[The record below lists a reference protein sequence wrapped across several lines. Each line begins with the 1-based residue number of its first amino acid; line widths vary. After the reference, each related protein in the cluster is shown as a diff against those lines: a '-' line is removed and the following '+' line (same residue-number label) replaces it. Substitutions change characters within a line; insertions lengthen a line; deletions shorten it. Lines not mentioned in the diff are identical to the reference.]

1 MSWWGLSTKLTSPG
15 ETNPA
20 FALNRVVHHPQAIH
34 FPSLGL
40 LFIRSCPFLKGVWQA
55 RILRQRDGFYRGLSL
70 MSVQLK
76 LFEENIKHNPISPPW
91 TLSCWLSKHTIAMI
105 RFVVTLFNYP
115 FSPTVLVDPAIP
127 ILIGEECL
135 GNLGNLSVPQTRC
148 RPHCLAKL
156 ERCLFLD
163 QVGF

>member
-1 MSWWGLSTKLTSPG
+1 
-15 ETNPA
+15 
-20 FALNRVVHHPQAIH
+20 
-34 FPSLGL
+34 
-40 LFIRSCPFLKGVWQA
+40 
-55 RILRQRDGFYRGLSL
+55 

-127 ILIGEECL
+127 ILIGGGVSWQSWQSWRATNSMPAALSREAGTLFVSRSSWVL
-135 GNLGNLSVPQTRC
+135 GSENKHFKFC
-148 RPHCLAKL
+148 K
-156 ERCLFLD
+156 
-163 QVGF
+163 

>member
-1 MSWWGLSTKLTSPG
+1 
-15 ETNPA
+15 
-20 FALNRVVHHPQAIH
+20 
-34 FPSLGL
+34 
-40 LFIRSCPFLKGVWQA
+40 
-55 RILRQRDGFYRGLSL
+55 
-70 MSVQLK
+70 MSVQLQ
-76 LFEENIKHNPISPPW
+76 LFEENIKHNPYRLRGHCPAGCI
-91 TLSCWLSKHTIAMI
+91 LKHTMI
-105 RFVVTLFNYP
+105 RFVVTLFNYQ